1 LPSTARGTAAAR
13 SGFPS
18 RVRGDPGVG
27 EFNHLRIGTAG
38 EEREGDQEPMMF
50 DLEDNFLKSH
60 RGA

>member
-1 LPSTARGTAAAR
+1 
-13 SGFPS
+13 
-18 RVRGDPGVG
+18 
-27 EFNHLRIGTAG
+27 LRIGTAG